1 MENKLDNIQIGDY
14 TLKQWEEKIQAP
26 PVKTSMSFAEAEEM
40 GLLAPNEP
48 QPQEDEN
55 QLYNTL
61 DQFGIEHPDAG
72 KQYEKLGAWD
82 TTKDVLASLGTEA
95 SHILMPKDMELQY
108 ESKTKFGEN
117 VKYGYRYLAG
127 TAGFMAGGWGVAG
140 IKGLANLGR
149 LGTFIQKAGKLVG
162 GVDIIKTGAKASKAA
177 QIGAK
182 IANASLGGA
191 VAGALADFNL
201 YRPEENEGHLLDA
214 FGHVDNA
221 LVTYLQ
227 SSDSDTDIDA
237 KLKNVVEGL
246 VLGMGMGNL
255 IEFGAKPLFKT
266 AVKNIKAFRDGK
278 AGAAEAMAQDQIKLE
293 RFATKADL
301 IETVEKIKAEADAN
315 GADASQMLIDRLHP
329 EDNIEAQEMLKV
341 LNEGEEIFLHSDG
354 TWDISVR
361 SWDEAHKVSPE
372 EYKKQSLARDEA
384 AGGYAG
390 DTAISHQDAAVK
402 HTWTNRGWMGE
413 NDNLVTQT
421 PKGAKGNTKLANSI
435 TKNYKD
441 KWQIDNNIKVEFVDG
456 LKVKGQAVEGTTSKT
471 TYEGKTTKTNQNA
484 IDKKKLQIQKIK
496 DKITMAEGGNAEVT
510 DPLDVLK
517 EELRIANNE
526 LKELQKAAKG
536 ENKIPNITI
545 KIDVNAKN
553 PYATLRAEL
562 EHARDIAK
570 KEVPKDADV
579 VGSGTHFARYTGD
592 NEGEVA
598 AEYVYKKS
606 AGKAKTQG
614 QDVVI
619 KENNE
624 DVVYIQGAKSK
635 KLKLGE
641 YDVTIDYDIADNIQK
656 LNDLGYKTGQS
667 HSGKISDHPYTGT
680 TEDGH
685 GYISFYKKDLTDE
698 QIKNLKLA
706 AEKAGVRLV
715 EDDKLFFQPA
725 VSIRTAR
732 TLDGTFYEDLLQQA
746 NKEAGLDKEGW
757 GMNALQQRDQ
767 RLRELVQEHGGLNL
781 DDAVIQKQWD
791 DFTTELEKLTNPP
804 VNPQQLKLD
813 FSQKLETKQTP
824 EEVVNGLVNGEI
836 KPLTKGDVE
845 ALVNKVA
852 QTDPD
857 IAGFNWKDV
866 IENPEKYMD
875 DIERIFTDED
885 ASGLIEAIAKG
896 DINTLS
902 SILQR
907 EKTAVTI
914 WGELHNVVK
923 NKGLDIA
930 DDAKVA
936 IIDTIHHLAGYV
948 KGVKTGLAT
957 GLEGQKGINKLLEE
971 YGASRLSSWT
981 KEGLDVFAS
990 KMIDALNDIINLNFT
1005 RGQKLTPQQVREQ
1018 LAQTLLKNPETHEF
1032 TRFILTNKDIMATF
1046 TTEIEKLLK
1055 KNGGLTIEEAKA
1067 ALKRTIMLPEY
1078 NAQFKA
1084 AQLAPDKQGFW
1095 NTIKNWCDG
1104 NGGLTS
1110 YYVHNLLSGAG
1121 SLAKNIG
1128 SGLVNTFYFPAK
1140 KILASY
1146 DMFLDAD
1153 SRLALRNEGWNTY
1166 KNMLVS
1172 CKESWQLMK
1181 EAFITGNGK
1190 LTDIGEQ
1197 TLNMD
1202 NGRFKGFH
1210 ELKNADY
1217 YFQDPKQFWEGL
1229 QNFHSIMTRAMGA
1242 TDEFMSQLNYRSIVR
1257 SKALNEASR
1266 IAEAAGKA
1274 GDESFINEEA
1284 QRIFTTKFDKHGKPT
1299 DVEALNEARTIL
1311 YQNNLDGTMYNYQT
1325 RAKEKMRDTTFV
1337 MELAGNVQHYANKNA
1352 FMKCM
1357 FPFVK
1362 TGANILQMAL
1372 DHNAIYMAASPAQR
1386 KLLMANT
1393 AEGAVARSQC
1403 AFGMFS
1409 LGIGAMLAFNGAI
1422 TGSAPSDPKERKA
1435 LFATGWRPY
1444 SFKWG
1449 DTYISYQG
1457 YEPIHGMLGFAA
1469 DCANM
1474 WSTVTNPDDEKRI
1487 EHFTAQIMPTL
1498 VNNFLDKAAFRTGL
1512 KQLDLIMNPK
1522 DSEEWSKAMA
1532 QTFKGFLP
1540 DVAMVTN
1547 MRSVGE
1553 HDVMQ
1558 PQTMYERVF
1567 HRYFPNLW
1575 QPKDYRRNVFGEK
1588 QSITGLLITS
1598 VGSQDGTPE
1607 EEALEYLAKYGYS
1620 PSEIDDVIA
1629 NTGLKISDFKDPET
1643 GRSAMDAMKEEMSV
1657 VTIQGQT
1664 LREALRDLVTSE
1676 EYLSLPDGVDLDTG
1690 ARWGAKED
1698 TKINAVNSI
1707 FLLYKQKAKKNVMAD
1722 MDYYVDSQGRTIEDA
1737 TEEIQLKRLE
1747 HLNNLY

>member
-48 QPQEDEN
+48 QTQEDEN

-72 KQYEKLGAWD
+72 KQYEKLGGWD

-227 SSDSDTDIDA
+227 SNDNDTDIDA

-266 AVKNIKAFRDGK
+266 AVKNIKAFREGK

-354 TWDISVR
+354 TWDISVNK
-361 SWDEAHKVSPE
+361 WDDAHKVSPE
-372 EYKKQSLARDEA
+372 EYRKQSLARDEA

-553 PYATLRAEL
+553 PYATLRDEL

-579 VGSGTHFARYTGD
+579 VGSGTHFARYNGD
-592 NEGEVA
+592 NEGEMA

-606 AGKAKTQG
+606 AGKAQQTA
-614 QDVVI
+614 DTAVI
-619 KENNE
+619 
-624 DVVYIQGAKSK
+624 
-635 KLKLGE
+635 
-641 YDVTIDYDIADNIQK
+641 
-656 LNDLGYKTGQS
+656 
-667 HSGKISDHPYTGT
+667 P
-680 TEDGH
+680 
-685 GYISFYKKDLTDE
+685 E
-698 QIKNLKLA
+698 QI
-706 AEKAGVRLV
+706 
-715 EDDKLFFQPA
+715 PA
-725 VSIRTAR
+725 KMDE
-732 TLDGTFYEDLLQQA
+732 TLPP
-746 NKEAGLDKEGW
+746 
-757 GMNALQQRDQ
+757 
-767 RLRELVQEHGGLNL
+767 VQES
-781 DDAVIQKQWD
+781 VPE
-791 DFTTELEKLTNPP
+791 TP
-804 VNPQQLKLD
+804 VQPQQLKLD
-813 FSQKLETKQTP
+813 FNQTLETKQTK
-824 EEVVNGLVNGEI
+824 EEIVNGLVNGEI
-836 KPLTKGDVE
+836 KPLTQGDID
-845 ALVNKVA
+845 ALVTKVA

-875 DIERIFTDED
+875 DIQRIFSDED

-896 DINTLS
+896 DVDTLYN
-902 SILQR
+902 IFQR

-914 WGELHNVVK
+914 WGELYNVVK
-923 NKGLDIA
+923 NKGLDVA

-948 KGVKTGLAT
+948 KGVKTGFAT

-1055 KNGGLTIEEAKA
+1055 NNGGLTIEEAKA

-1095 NTIKNWCDG
+1095 NTIKNWMDG

-1128 SGLVNTFYFPAK
+1128 SGLVNTLYFPAK

-1242 TDEFMSQLNYRSIVR
+1242 TDEFMSQLNYRSIAR
-1257 SKALNEASR
+1257 SKALNEAS
-1266 IAEAAGKA
+1266 ILAEQAGKA
-1274 GDESFINEEA
+1274 GDEAWINEEA
-1284 QRIFTTKFDKHGKPT
+1284 QRIFDTKFDKHGKPT

-1372 DHNAIYMAASPAQR
+1372 DHNAIYMAASPTQR
-1386 KLLMANT
+1386 KLLMSNT

-1629 NTGLKISDFKDPET
+1629 NTGLKISQFKDPET